1 MGHPHAVDE
10 EIFEV
15 REGHFRCLINFTI
28 HRITTMGEI
37 KRIPKRNNFKN
48 NCRYSIL
55 TLCLSLQGFVTIQT
69 TIRNKPPKIKI
80 LTHIVLSHSFATSQ
94 IDFWQEKNFWKSDME
109 SFFPGTVHLRIFFG
123 KVILNHISP
132 IRVRLQ
138 VLSLNFR
145 QVSTFS
151 DSSVF
156 PSGIPVVHQTPHR
169 SVPERLR

>member
-1 MGHPHAVDE
+1 MRLTVLQKGHQHHRLVDVGHPHAVDE

-80 LTHIVLSHSFATSQ
+80 LTHIVLSQSFATSQ
-94 IDFWQEKNFWKSDME
+94 VDSKNLTQGFQSVSVIGLSSWWKFSQSLPKIPPM
-109 SFFPGTVHLRIFFG
+109 SLSQFG
-123 KVILNHISP
+123 N
-132 IRVRLQ
+132 
-138 VLSLNFR
+138 
-145 QVSTFS
+145 
-151 DSSVF
+151 
-156 PSGIPVVHQTPHR
+156 R
-169 SVPERLR
+169 SVSHDFKEQIK

>member
-1 MGHPHAVDE
+1 MEHPHAVDE
-10 EIFEV
+10 EIFAV

-80 LTHIVLSHSFATSQ
+80 LTHIVLSQSFATSQ
-94 IDFWQEKNFWKSDME
+94 VDFSREKISGNQTGNRFPQALSIYELFFRKVMFE
-109 SFFPGTVHLRIFFG
+109 SLVPYECGCASPFVKLQTSFYFLRFFRLTLRDSG
-123 KVILNHISP
+123 SP
-132 IRVRLQ
+132 
-138 VLSLNFR
+138 SN
-145 QVSTFS
+145 S
-151 DSSVF
+151 SSV
-156 PSGIPVVHQTPHR
+156 S
-169 SVPERLR
+169 S